1 MAKLNIAPT
10 KSNLLLLKDQLV
22 IARDGHNLLEQKREI
37 LVMELMRIVEK
48 IKLLEREIQKSV
60 EKAYPSL
67 RSMLMTVGEE
77 RIDRIS
83 HGIKYDFSF
92 VEKSVTVAGMHF
104 KTLDVNAPK
113 QKLFYSFLGT
123 YSDSDKVIV
132 EFFKLLNLLTQMA
145 SIRTIAWRLAM
156 EVKKTQRRVNALS
169 KLVIPQTDDTRK
181 YIEGVLE
188 ERERE
193 NTFTLKSTP
202 IFVKTF
208 PSDESSRNLK
218 RKACFPTSDS
228 PIITILNK

>member
-193 NTFTLKSTP
+193 NTFTLKS
-202 IFVKTF
+202 
-208 PSDESSRNLK
+208 LK
-218 RKACFPTSDS
+218 NRK
-228 PIITILNK
+228 